1 MKKQNHESD
10 RIGDILLAIGTITE
24 AQLAE
29 AVERQR
35 AGDGRP
41 LGEVLVALG
50 HVTLEDI
57 ELALLRQQARRGEM
71 KATDGLRL
79 LDRAQESAR
88 RMGSSI
94 DELTLAAAEL
104 GGKAR

>member
-1 MKKQNHESD
+1 MRKQNHESD
-10 RIGDILLAIGTITE
+10 RLGDILLAADTITE

-29 AVERQR
+29 AVARQR

-50 HVTLEDI
+50 HVTSEDI

-71 KATDGLRL
+71 KAADGLRL
-79 LDRAQESAR
+79 LDRAEECAR
-88 RMGSSI
+88 RIGGSI
-94 DELTLAAAEL
+94 DELASAAAEL
-104 GGKAR
+104 GGKTR